1 MGQGTHTAH
10 AMIIAEEL
18 EVNINNI
25 SVETGI
31 PGPKEYFSGSYNQQM
46 TGANDGITN
55 WLIPLSEIGART
67 RNLLIK
73 AGAKFY
79 GVAVD
84 ECHAEEGFVHHL
96 KSNRKTSY
104 GSLVD
109 IASKIK
115 PDNNIQLKPKE
126 KYKYI
131 GKPINRLDIG
141 SKING
146 KAIYGTDV
154 KIKKML
160 YAAVKKSPVFGGEL
174 KSYDSRK
181 VLKMKGIHSVEV
193 IPNGIAVIA
202 DSTWHAFLGL
212 NNLQVEFEG
221 GKTKDTGHQQIEQAF
236 IDSLDAMGKEKIN
249 SKDYIY
255 T

>member
-1 MGQGTHTAH
+1 MKKYHNKISRRTFIKVSSAAGGGLLIGRSYSSRSLISSESKIKNKLGLFVRISNDNAITVISPCSEMGQGTHTAH

-84 ECHAEEGFVHHL
+84 ECHAEEGFVHH
-96 KSNRKTSY
+96 KKTNRKTSY

-115 PDNNIQLKPKE
+115 KSAPASDKIFICSLKP
-126 KYKYI
+126 
-131 GKPINRLDIG
+131 G
-141 SKING
+141 
-146 KAIYGTDV
+146 
-154 KIKKML
+154 
-160 YAAVKKSPVFGGEL
+160 
-174 KSYDSRK
+174 
-181 VLKMKGIHSVEV
+181 
-193 IPNGIAVIA
+193 
-202 DSTWHAFLGL
+202 
-212 NNLQVEFEG
+212 
-221 GKTKDTGHQQIEQAF
+221 
-236 IDSLDAMGKEKIN
+236 IN
-249 SKDYIY
+249 SSSESLSQLP
-255 T
+255 